1 MVGIVK
7 LAEIFVCRQTEQ
19 GCQAYGGQ
27 IICYFSEMVIFS
39 NELIATVFSVSGGNC
54 CFTAVMN
61 HLGWGGFRY
70 VSHICCCM
78 DFICSAQMPPVFL
91 GDFRKRLL
99 ARDTLHLFTC
109 HCSGT
114 VVGEGIRLQVWFLEG
129 KLRKSSYPLQ
139 NQKMNFSP
147 KRLLEPKFCHWALCC
162 DLGLY

>member
-7 LAEIFVCRQTEQ
+7 LAEISVCRQTEQ

-27 IICYFSEMVIFS
+27 IICYFFEMVIFS
-39 NELIATVFSVSGGNC
+39 NEQIATVFSVSRGNC

-70 VSHICCCM
+70 VRHICCCM
-78 DFICSAQMPPVFL
+78 DVVGLAQMPPVVL

-109 HCSGT
+109 HWSHTPLTSSGRRYLLT
-114 VVGEGIRLQVWFLEG
+114 SVIYGREAEEFLSPIA
-129 KLRKSSYPLQ
+129 KSE
-139 NQKMNFSP
+139 N
-147 KRLLEPKFCHWALCC
+147 
-162 DLGLY
+162 